1 MRNNSLRNET
11 LKEKITKDFPEIY
24 SDCFDYNFS
33 IGEGWYKIVYDL
45 TEAINNIN
53 KNVKVL
59 QVKEKFGELR
69 FYISIPNEE
78 AVNEIYVLIRKAMG
92 ESSKTCEFCGTKK
105 NITTEGKFWIKTLC
119 NKCRE
124 ERGE

>member
-1 MRNNSLRNET
+1 MRNNSLKDES
-11 LKEKITKDFPEIY
+11 LKDKITKDFPEIY
-24 SDCFDYNFS
+24 SDCFDFS
-33 IGEGWYKIVYDL
+33 IGEGWYKIVYNL
-45 TEAINNIN
+45 TESISKID

-59 QVKEKFGELR
+59 QVKEKLALLR

-78 AVNEIYVLIRKAMG
+78 TVDEIYVLIRKAME

-105 NITTEGKFWIKTLC
+105 NVTKEGEFWVKTLC

-124 ERGE
+124 NL